1 MPASWRRGDGERVGY
16 VVVERDGVDG
26 GRQAINIGAEDPT
39 PTTRRILRRSKT
51 RRQMPA
57 SSTIDIESDDD
68 DESDYEDSSA
78 IPAPTTRPFTIP
90 SATPIGTPAVRMD
103 EHSNVYM

>member
-1 MPASWRRGDGERVGY
+1 MPASWRRGDGERVGF
-16 VVVERDGVDG
+16 VVVERDG

-39 PTTRRILRRSKT
+39 PTTLHILRRSKT

-57 SSTIDIESDDD
+57 SSTIDVESDDD
-68 DESDYEDSSA
+68 DESDYEDNSA

-90 SATPIGTPAVRMD
+90 SATPVRTPAVRT
-103 EHSNVYM
+103 N